1 MPKAWVGGM
10 KIALPTLRGLL
21 DDLEKMFPRD
31 AGGGYEFPA
40 TEPGGKAGDGVV
52 PARLIAV
59 LAR

>member
-1 MPKAWVGGM
+1 MAKAWVGGM

-31 AGGGYEFPA
+31 AGGGYEPA
-40 TEPGGKAGDGVV
+40 IEPGGEAGDGVV